1 MPETSKPHRRAT
13 VIKRAWPT
21 SPGKVEGYIMT
32 YLSSVLPAAQD
43 GYILQMKG
51 SVSDYSITR
60 FLEEKDQNSPWN
72 AIGELV

>member
-1 MPETSKPHRRAT
+1 
-13 VIKRAWPT
+13 
-21 SPGKVEGYIMT
+21 MT

-60 FLEEKDQNSPWN
+60 FVEEKDQNSPWD
-72 AIGELV
+72 AISELM